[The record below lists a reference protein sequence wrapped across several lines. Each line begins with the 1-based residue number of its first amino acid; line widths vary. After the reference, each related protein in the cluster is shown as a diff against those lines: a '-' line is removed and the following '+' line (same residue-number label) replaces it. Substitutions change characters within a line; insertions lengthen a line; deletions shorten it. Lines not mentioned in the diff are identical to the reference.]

1 MKKQVDETPK
11 NDIMFKEIFSDE
23 EILKDFLEAL
33 LNEKIENIDIE
44 QDFNIR
50 GNIHQKIGI
59 LDIKAEI
66 NGEKIVQIEMQK
78 KNKYNMEQRTIFY
91 GSKVV
96 SKLLKKGDTYSQLK
110 PIILI
115 NILNYNLIKLPE
127 YYTKTRTVAE
137 NYNEYELI
145 KGIKYGFIELTKFRK
160 TRPNLNKKL
169 DQWLIFLDNKNKELL
184 KMVTEKNKI
193 IAKAEEKRQYL
204 TGDAERER
212 LQELREKA
220 EFDEASAYEAGR
232 KIGEKYGQKIGQKI
246 GQEIGQEIG
255 EERGI
260 KIGEKRGRK
269 AMSIETA
276 RGMLKDKLDKNLI
289 TKYTGLT
296 SEEIEAIAL

>member
-1 MKKQVDETPK
+1 MREQVDETPK

-33 LNEKIENIDIE
+33 LNEKIKSIKIE

-50 GNIHQKIGI
+50 GNIYQKIGI

-96 SKLLKKGDTYSQLK
+96 SKLLKRGDRYSQLK

-127 YYTKTRTVAE
+127 YYTKTKTVAE

-145 KGIKYGFIELTKFRK
+145 KGIKYGFIELTKFRRTK
-160 TRPNLNKKL
+160 PNLDNKL
-169 DQWLIFLDNKNKELL
+169 DQWLIFIDNRNKEML

-193 IAKAEEKRQYL
+193 IAKVEEKRQYL
-204 TGDAERER
+204 TGEAERER

-220 EFDEASAYEAGR
+220 EFDEAAAYEAGEIR
-232 KIGEKYGQKIGQKI
+232 GEKR
-246 GQEIGQEIG
+246 G
-255 EERGI
+255 EAR
-260 KIGEKRGRK
+260 GEKRGRK
-269 AMSIETA
+269 AMSIEAA
-276 RGMLKDKLDKNLI
+276 RCMLKDQLDKRLI
-289 TKYTGLT
+289 IKYTGLT
-296 SEEIEAIAL
+296 AKEIETITL

>member
-1 MKKQVDETPK
+1 
-11 NDIMFKEIFSDE
+11 MFKEIFSDE

-33 LNEKIENIDIE
+33 LNEKIESIKIE

-50 GNIHQKIGI
+50 GNIHDKIGI

-91 GSKVV
+91 GSKVL
-96 SKLLKKGDTYSQLK
+96 SKLLKKGDTYNELK

-115 NILNYNLIKLPE
+115 NILNFNLIKLPE
-127 YYTKTRTVAE
+127 YYTKTKTVAE

-160 TRPNLNKKL
+160 ARPNLDNKL
-169 DQWLIFLDNKNKELL
+169 DQWLIFIDNKKKEWL

-220 EFDEASAYEAGR
+220 EFDEATAYAAG
-232 KIGEKYGQKIGQKI
+232 KIQGEKYGQKIGK
-246 GQEIGQEIG
+246 
-255 EERGI
+255 
-260 KIGEKRGRK
+260 KIGEKLGKQYGRK
-269 AMSIETA
+269 EMSIETA
-276 RGMLKDKLDKNLI
+276 RGMLKDKLDKKLI
-289 TKYTGLT
+289 IKYTR
-296 SEEIEAIAL
+296 SNRKRN

>member
-1 MKKQVDETPK
+1 MKEQVDETPK

-33 LNEKIENIDIE
+33 LNEKITSIKIE

-50 GNIHQKIGI
+50 GNIHEKIGV

-78 KNKYNMEQRTIFY
+78 KNKYNMEHRTIFY

-96 SKLLKKGDTYSQLK
+96 SKLLKRGDRYSQLK

-127 YYTKTRTVAE
+127 YYTKTKTVAE

-145 KGIKYGFIELTKFRK
+145 KGIKYGFIEITKFRRTK
-160 TRPNLNKKL
+160 PNLDNKL
-169 DQWLIFLDNKNKELL
+169 DQWLIFLDNKNKEMLR
-184 KMVTEKNKI
+184 MVTEKNKI

-220 EFDEASAYEAGR
+220 EFDEAAAYEAG
-232 KIGEKYGQKIGQKI
+232 
-246 GQEIGQEIG
+246 EI
-255 EERGI
+255 R
-260 KIGEKRGRK
+260 GEKRGEARGEKSGRK
-269 AMSIETA
+269 AMSIEAA
-276 RGMLKDKLDKNLI
+276 RCMLKDQLDKRLI
-289 TKYTGLT
+289 IKYTGLT
-296 SEEIEAIAL
+296 AKEIETITL

>member
-127 YYTKTRTVAE
+127 YYTKTKTVAE

-160 TRPNLNKKL
+160 AKPNLDNKL

-255 EERGI
+255 E
-260 KIGEKRGRK
+260 KRGRK
-269 AMSIETA
+269 EMSIETA
-276 RGMLKDKLDKNLI
+276 KGMLKDKLDKKLI

>member
-1 MKKQVDETPK
+1 
-11 NDIMFKEIFSDE
+11 MFKEIFSDE

-33 LNEKIENIDIE
+33 LNEKIESIKIE

-50 GNIHQKIGI
+50 GNIHDKIGI

-96 SKLLKKGDTYSQLK
+96 SKLLKRGDRYSQLK

-127 YYTKTRTVAE
+127 YYTKTKTVAE

-160 TRPNLNKKL
+160 AKPNLDNKL
-169 DQWLIFLDNKNKELL
+169 DQWLIFIDSKNKEML

-204 TGDAERER
+204 TGEAERER

-220 EFDEASAYEAGR
+220 EFDEAAAYEAGEIR
-232 KIGEKYGQKIGQKI
+232 GEKR
-246 GQEIGQEIG
+246 G
-255 EERGI
+255 EAR
-260 KIGEKRGRK
+260 GEKRGRK
-269 AMSIETA
+269 AMSIEAA
-276 RGMLKDKLDKNLI
+276 RCMLKDQLDKRLI
-289 TKYTGLT
+289 IKYTGLT
-296 SEEIEAIAL
+296 AKEIETITL

>member
-1 MKKQVDETPK
+1 MKEQVDETPK

-33 LNEKIENIDIE
+33 LNEKITSIKIE

-50 GNIHQKIGI
+50 GNIHEKIGV

-96 SKLLKKGDTYSQLK
+96 SKLLKRGDRYSQLK

-127 YYTKTRTVAE
+127 YYTKTKTVAE

-145 KGIKYGFIELTKFRK
+145 KGIKYGFIEITKFRRTK
-160 TRPNLNKKL
+160 PNLDNKL
-169 DQWLIFLDNKNKELL
+169 DQWLIFLDNKNKEMLR
-184 KMVTEKNKI
+184 MVTEKNKI

-220 EFDEASAYEAGR
+220 EFDEAAAYEAG
-232 KIGEKYGQKIGQKI
+232 
-246 GQEIGQEIG
+246 EI
-255 EERGI
+255 R
-260 KIGEKRGRK
+260 GEKRGEARGEKSGRK
-269 AMSIETA
+269 AMSIEAA
-276 RGMLKDKLDKNLI
+276 RCMLKDQLDKRLI
-289 TKYTGLT
+289 IKYTGLT
-296 SEEIEAIAL
+296 AKEIETITL